1 MKPITKKQ
9 SIALDYITEYLATN
23 PYAPSLKEIADALN
37 LKSASTAKYLTDQL
51 ADKGYITY
59 LPGQHRSIAVVK

>member
-9 SIALDYITEYLATN
+9 SIALDYIKDYLTVH

-37 LKSASTAKYLTDQL
+37 LKSASTAKALTDQL
-51 ADKGYITY
+51 AVKGYITY